1 MLSQQSR
8 ADEESATAQW
18 IARLRR
24 GDREALRSLFLCH
37 KDRVYAT
44 ALGCLHGDTATA
56 EDMTQEVF
64 VKLAERIGQYR
75 SEAAFTTY
83 LHQMTVNT
91 CLNEL
96 RRRQRLLPLSET
108 LPTTEEPEGLI
119 ETHDLHVALAALPE
133 TLRAPLLLRYFE
145 GFSYDEIAE
154 TLHCAPGT
162 VASRLHRGIE
172 ALGKHLGIST

>member
-1 MLSQQSR
+1 MLSKQQQTQ
-8 ADEESATAQW
+8 EESVTAQC
-18 IARLRR
+18 IVRIRQ
-24 GDREALRSLFLCH
+24 GDREALRTLFLCH

-44 ALGCLHGDTATA
+44 ALGCLQGDRATA
-56 EDMTQEVF
+56 EDVTQEVF

-83 LHQMTVNT
+83 LHQITVNA

-108 LPTTEEPEGLI
+108 LPTPEQSDGLI
-119 ETHDLHVALAALPE
+119 ESHDLHVALAALPE

-154 TLHCAPGT
+154 ALHCAPGT

-172 ALGKHLGIST
+172 ALGKHLGIDT